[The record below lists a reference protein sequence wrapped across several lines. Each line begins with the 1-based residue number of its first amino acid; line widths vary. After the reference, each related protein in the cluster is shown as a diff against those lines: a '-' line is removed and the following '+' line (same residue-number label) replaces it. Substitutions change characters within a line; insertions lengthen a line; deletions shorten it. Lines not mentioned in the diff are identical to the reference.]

1 MSMVLNYNN
10 KPKTVCALFSLA
22 VMILTPFT
30 THAQVI
36 ESQRSTGFTAGAIVA
51 SSDGAVDGDVDID
64 LKGGDPVT
72 KPEISDAQTMRA
84 VPGYEG
90 CEIVLI
96 EPVAKGA
103 SLASYRPADDFI
115 ESIYDDAEGFLETVD
130 SLKVRAV
137 MCTRDRV
144 IPQLRDFPILASGV
158 HFSISNNFDSH
169 DSQFMTVF
177 YKAGTFQHKFSGP
190 TLTEGEQIAL
200 RDVMEIYNLQ
210 DHDLDAK
217 TKK

>member
-1 MSMVLNYNN
+1 MSIVLNYNN
-10 KPKTVCALFSLA
+10 KSKTACVLFSLA
-22 VMILTPFT
+22 VMTSTAIT
-30 THAQVI
+30 THAQVLDN
-36 ESQRSTGFTAGAIVA
+36 QQSTGFTDVVTVS
-51 SSDGAVDGDVDID
+51 SSDGAVDGDV
-64 LKGGDPVT
+64 GFEVTDPVAE
-72 KPEISDAQTMRA
+72 PEIREIQKTMMA

-96 EPVAKGA
+96 EPVTKGA

-177 YKAGTFQHKFSGP
+177 YKAGSFQHKFSGP